1 MIFDV
6 IREDKGKDLQ
16 VILKIKVASDVIKK
30 KRSAKLQ
37 EWSKK
42 AKIDGFRPGKI
53 PFQEIVRRF
62 EKSAHGEVM
71 QGLIEE
77 GLQSAIKSEKVEP
90 ITQPKV
96 NIVKSDIAEDLEF
109 SVEFERSPNID
120 LVDLEKTEI
129 KKPVSEVPDKVVQ
142 EAVQKVREQYTEFAE
157 VDKKAEN
164 SDQLTIDFKGKLG
177 EEFFDGGSADDY
189 KFVLGQGSMLPEF
202 EKALVGKSKGD
213 VVDFPLTFPADYHA
227 THLAGKLVNFNVK
240 VCSVAKGVLPELNS
254 EFFEKLRCEPPTKE
268 GFYDQVKQ
276 PLVAQLDQQVD
287 TIVRFRVFAMLA
299 DKHKFQIPE
308 SHIEEELKR
317 LESAYKYSNQGKEID
332 TKEQKK
338 LQKQAGNNVKLGFL
352 LRHIVDEQ
360 QIHLDQALV
369 DKELEKLSASYE
381 DPSVFIKWYRE
392 DKARMENIK
401 GQVLESQ
408 VIDWVLS
415 KVKIKEESVV
425 YDKIAE
431 LLEKEQSK

>member
-16 VILKIKVASDVIKK
+16 VVLKIKVASDVIKK

-109 SVEFERSPNID
+109 SVEFERSPSIE
-120 LVDLEKTEI
+120 LVDLEKIEV
-129 KKPVSEVPDKVVQ
+129 KRPVSEVPDKVVQ
-142 EAVQKVREQYTEFAE
+142 EAADKVREQYTEFEQA
-157 VDKKAEN
+157 DKKSEN
-164 SDQLTIDFKGKLG
+164 GDQLTIDFKGKLDG
-177 EEFFDGGSADDY
+177 EFFDGGSADDY
-189 KFVLGQGSMLPEF
+189 KFVLGQGNMLPEF

-213 VVDFPLTFPADYHA
+213 EVEFPLTFPNDYHA
-227 THLAGKLVNFNVK
+227 SNLAGKLVSFNVK
-240 VCSVAKGVLPELNS
+240 ICSVAKGVLPELNS

-268 GFYDQVKQ
+268 GFYNQVKQ
-276 PLVAQLDQQVD
+276 PLVAQLEQQIDAV
-287 TIVRFRVFAMLA
+287 VKVRVFDLLS

-332 TKEQKK
+332 NKEQKK

-352 LRHIVDEQ
+352 LRYIIDEQ
-360 QIHLDQALV
+360 NIELDQSLV
-369 DKELEKLSASYE
+369 DKELEKLSAAYE
-381 DPSVFIKWYRE
+381 DPAVFIKWYRE
-392 DKARMENIK
+392 DKARMENIR

-415 KVKIKEESVV
+415 KVKIKEESVA
-425 YDKIAE
+425 YEKIAE
-431 LLEKEQSK
+431 ILEKEQSR